1 MMVVSDF
8 NEEVPKAEGARNK
21 RQRRRAVEFLSA
33 VSVIRE

>member
-8 NEEVPKAEGARNK
+8 NEEVPKAEGARFLDC
-21 RQRRRAVEFLSA
+21 AVEFLSA